1 MLACY
6 RSAIWIYYLRATPAA
21 SRLAP
26 RKSENRHPNKRY
38 SPDYVQMGESLYGT
52 VDIDR
57 VFAEHQAGATI
68 ILEGVHRTWGPLSQ
82 FCRELE
88 GTLGHPLQA
97 NLYLTPK
104 AAQGFEAHYDTHYV
118 LIVQITGHKKWRIF
132 PPHFGYHCD
141 LSPTRAI
148 RAPLLDLCRCT
159 NWHKETCSISP
170 EVIRM
175 RR

>member
-1 MLACY
+1 MFVQREEKGYYASLLSFRDLDSLLATQHQ
-6 RSAIWIYYLRATPAA
+6 RLPGLRLVKAKTDIPIQ
-21 SRLAP
+21 
-26 RKSENRHPNKRY
+26 RY

-104 AAQGFEAHYDTHYV
+104 AAQGFESRCLYRS
-118 LIVQITGHKKWRIF
+118 GHR
-132 PPHFGYHCD
+132 
-141 LSPTRAI
+141 T
-148 RAPLLDLCRCT
+148 
-159 NWHKETCSISP
+159 
-170 EVIRM
+170 
-175 RR
+175 